1 MHEIRLKNPNRLV
14 FAHININSLRNKF
27 DMLQEVIGNNIDVL
41 LISET
46 KLDASFPS
54 SQFILDGFTPPYR
67 LDRTQHGGGIM
78 LFIREGIPS
87 KLLNADTSFGIEN
100 LLVEINL
107 RSKKWLISGSY
118 NPHLNSI
125 QNHLVQLS
133 KKFDFY
139 SSKYENFIV
148 LGDFNAE
155 MTNTHMEEFCS
166 VYNFKS
172 LIKDPTCFKNPE
184 KPTTIDH
191 ILTNHPR
198 CFQHSGVYETGLSN
212 FHRLTLTVL
221 KVYHSKQNPKII
233 QYRDYKN
240 FTNEHFR
247 RDLLRELS
255 FQNVQPNEFDKFKFI
270 ASKLLNSHASL
281 KEK

>member
-1 MHEIRLKNPNRLV
+1 M
-14 FAHININSLRNKF
+14 
-27 DMLQEVIGNNIDVL
+27 QEVIGNNIDVL

-54 SQFILDGFTPPYR
+54 SQFILDGFTPLYR
-67 LDRTQHGGGIM
+67 LDITQHGGGIM
-78 LFIREGIPS
+78 LFIRKDIPS
-87 KLLNADTSFGIEN
+87 KLLNADTSFGY
-100 LLVEINL
+100 LF
-107 RSKKWLISGSY
+107 S
-118 NPHLNSI
+118 
-125 QNHLVQLS
+125 
-133 KKFDFY
+133 DFF

-155 MTNTHMEEFCS
+155 MKNTHMEEFCS

-191 ILTNHPR
+191 ILTNHPK
-198 CFQHSGVYETGLSN
+198 CFQHSGVYETGLSD

-240 FTNEHFR
+240 LTNELFR

-255 FQNVQPNEFDKFKFI
+255 FQNVQPNEFDKHKFI
-270 ASKLLNSHASL
+270 ASKLLNSHAPL
-281 KEK
+281 REKYIRCNQAVFMNK

>member
-1 MHEIRLKNPNRLV
+1 MVNSFNETRFKIVSILNNFNDLHEIMLKNPNRLI
-14 FAHININSLRNKF
+14 FAHNNINSLRNKF
-27 DMLQEVIGNNIDVL
+27 EMLQEVIGNNIDVL

-67 LDRTQHGGGIM
+67 LDRTQHGGGII
-78 LFIREGIPS
+78 LFIRKDMPS

-118 NPHLNSI
+118 SPHLNSI

-139 SSKYENFIV
+139 SSKYENYIV

-155 MTNTHMEEFCS
+155 VTNTHMEEFCS

-172 LIKDPTCFKNPE
+172 LIKDPTCFRNAGK
-184 KPTTIDH
+184 
-191 ILTNHPR
+191 TNH
-198 CFQHSGVYETGLSN
+198 N
-212 FHRLTLTVL
+212 
-221 KVYHSKQNPKII
+221 
-233 QYRDYKN
+233 
-240 FTNEHFR
+240 
-247 RDLLRELS
+247 
-255 FQNVQPNEFDKFKFI
+255 
-270 ASKLLNSHASL
+270 
-281 KEK
+281 